1 MIAIARTTSA
11 AGLFAFIL
19 SQAAGGLSSAEVSV
33 PDKQSNPAI
42 GTAANPAARPE
53 VQRPRDTD
61 SDPSRALP
69 FAFTVKNVAW
79 GGIGKTDFP
88 QPFFRIEDQLAHI
101 FGVQGNQS
109 LRTGPDMD
117 RLQAATSGAGTFTFD
132 LAKPRTDNMCISGG
146 WYDRE
151 TKTLYAV
158 IHCEIYNGVQRGV
171 HATSAGWPRKK
182 TALAKS
188 TDLGKTW
195 QAAGDLLTAPYQ
207 DNVYDVVMYSGADY
221 EPGPADFEL
230 YVDERGGYFY
240 LTCWNTFLPKN
251 GGLNG
256 FLMGSEVARCAIAD
270 KMAPGKWFKYRD
282 GAWTEPGLGGKASRV
297 RFDRRGLYGST
308 IYSTFLKR
316 YLRIGVHVGTKDD
329 RGMPGYGFNDRSIYI
344 STCTDLGKQDW
355 SPMAKLLDDPACK
368 PIIAAFTLTDA
379 TGSDPYT
386 CGDTLRIYNYW
397 EHAARRLDVTFKEGT
412 TPSVY
417 FPPHDSYGYQ
427 PHPESGDPIESRRTR
442 IVGAASPEMR
452 YAGAAWK
459 GVAGGQYYQGLVMA
473 SETAGST
480 VEFTFT
486 GADIYWRAVAD
497 KDGGRADVFIDDKL
511 EQTVDC
517 YFWDCEL
524 PYQFAF
530 IKTGLDPKKTHT
542 IKVVVRG
549 DKNPASSGTLIRH
562 MAFEPAAE
570 FWQASRDFCSIQG
583 KNQWSYQSRTPD
595 GTFADMKHLVPVK
608 DEWASAHE
616 GRIGYAH
623 QIPDR
628 NSTAR
633 TWVAP
638 RDGTVRVQ
646 GSVGIRDRNVVQWD
660 PSILYVDTAGADVMP
675 PPSKDGAVRVSLLL
689 NDKPLFTCNPANGS
703 PVAHDVHT
711 AVKRGDKLHFLAD
724 YASRE
729 PLGAAVNPNAIGTMK
744 MDQQQPGISLSWQ
757 PPAAGYPQNFR
768 HFNIERDDGMVLTS
782 GSPAVADVNVVAPGF
797 HIYRISAVNLA
808 GIEGPKTA
816 VTAAVWD
823 QPFVASTGPVKA
835 PVVAAT
841 VQDERTIA
849 LTWKPSP
856 DLAAGVGGYVV
867 YRDGARIGLVTGTD
881 FTDVLGLRPATA
893 YTYQVT
899 GVDQGYREG
908 EPSQPVK
915 VTTPADTRPPK
926 VLHVSTPSVTNVAVI
941 FDEAPDPVTAVAASS
956 YALSDGL
963 GVAKAEMAGDRLVV
977 LTTQTPMVNGKTCT
991 LTVQSVRDRNQPP
1004 NAMDKPVAVPFTVAT
1019 EPTLL
1024 SQGRPIAASSSGMA
1038 LGAANDGDPKTRWSS
1053 IQKPGQP
1060 HWVQIDLQQVR
1071 LITRI
1076 VLRWESGGVHEVLLS
1091 DDGKTW
1097 KQVSTARQST
1107 QEGEEHT
1114 LCAAARFVRL
1124 DCKPGGHGNSSLWEF
1139 QIFGPRN

>member
-1 MIAIARTTSA
+1 MNVITTTTPVA
-11 AGLFAFIL
+11 VLVFLGLAL
-19 SQAAGGLSSAEVSV
+19 ATVSAEE
-33 PDKQSNPAI
+33 KPA
-42 GTAANPAARPE
+42 TTDAAARPE
-53 VQRPRDTD
+53 AQRPRDTD
-61 SDPSRALP
+61 PDPSRALP
-69 FAFTVKNVAW
+69 FAFTVKKVAW
-79 GGIGKTDFP
+79 GGIGRTDFP

-101 FGVQGNQS
+101 FGIQGNQS

-117 RLQAATSGAGTFTFD
+117 RLQVATSGAGTFTFD
-132 LAKPRTDNMCISGG
+132 LAKPRTDNMCISGA

-158 IHCEIYNGVQRGV
+158 IHSEIYDGVQRGA

-182 TALAKS
+182 TSLAKS

-256 FLMGSEVARCAIAD
+256 FLMFSEVARCAIAD

-297 RFDRRGLYGST
+297 RFDRRGLYGAT

-316 YLRIGVHVGTKDD
+316 YLRIGLHIGIKDD
-329 RGMPGYGFNDRSIYI
+329 RGWPGYGFNDRSIYI

-368 PIIAAFTLTDA
+368 PMIAAITLTDA
-379 TGSDPYT
+379 TGRDPYT

-397 EHAARRLDVTFKEGT
+397 EHAARRLDVTFKAGT

-473 SETAGST
+473 SGTAGST

-524 PYQFAF
+524 PLQFAF

-549 DKNPASSGTLIRH
+549 DKNPASSGTVIRH

-583 KNQWSYQSRTPD
+583 KNQWSYQSRTPA
-595 GTFADMKHLVPVK
+595 GTFVAMKHLVPAK
-608 DEWASAHE
+608 DEWGSAHE

-646 GSVGIRDRNVVQWD
+646 GSVGIRDRSTVHWD
-660 PSILYVDTAGADVMP
+660 PSVLYVDTTGANVMP

-689 NDKPLFTCNPANGS
+689 NDKPLFTYNPTDGS
-703 PVAHDVHT
+703 SVAHDVHT

-724 YASRE
+724 YTSRE
-729 PLGAAVNPNAIGTMK
+729 PLGAIVNPNAIGKMK
-744 MDQQQPGISLSWQ
+744 MDQQQPGIALSWQ

-782 GSPAVADVNVVAPGF
+782 GSPAVADVNVAASGF
-797 HIYRISAVNLA
+797 HTYRISAVNLA

-823 QPFVASTGPVKA
+823 QPFVASAGPVKA

-841 VQDERTIA
+841 VRDERTIA

-856 DLAAGVGGYVV
+856 DLATGVGGYVV

-881 FTDVLGLRPATA
+881 FADVLGLRPATT
-893 YTYQVT
+893 YTYHVA

-915 VTTPADTRPPK
+915 VTTPADTRPP
-926 VLHVSTPSVTNVAVI
+926 
-941 FDEAPDPVTAVAASS
+941 
-956 YALSDGL
+956 
-963 GVAKAEMAGDRLVV
+963 
-977 LTTQTPMVNGKTCT
+977 
-991 LTVQSVRDRNQPP
+991 

-1019 EPTLL
+1019 EPILL

-1053 IQKPGQP
+1053 IQKPDQP

-1076 VLRWESGGVHEVLLS
+1076 VLRWESGGLREVLLS

-1097 KQVSTARQST
+1097 KQVPTVGQST
-1107 QEGEEHT
+1107 KEGDVHT
-1114 LCAAARFVRL
+1114 LRAAARFVRL
-1124 DCKPGGHGNSSLWEF
+1124 DCKSGGRGNSSLWEF

>member
-1 MIAIARTTSA
+1 MNAITKATSVAVPVALGLALTAWA
-11 AGLFAFIL
+11 A
-19 SQAAGGLSSAEVSV
+19 E
-33 PDKQSNPAI
+33 
-42 GTAANPAARPE
+42 PAATPNVTPRPE

-61 SDPSRALP
+61 PDPSRALP
-69 FAFTVKNVAW
+69 FAFTVKKVAW
-79 GGIGKTDFP
+79 GGLGKTDFP
-88 QPFFRIEDQLAHI
+88 QPFFRIEDQLAHLYGI
-101 FGVQGNQS
+101 QGRQV

-117 RLQAATSGAGTFTFD
+117 RLQVATDGSRQFTLD
-132 LAKPRTDNMCISGG
+132 LAKPRTDNMCVSGA

-158 IHCEIYNGVQRGV
+158 IHSEIYKGVKRGA
-171 HATSAGWPRKK
+171 HATNAGWPRKK
-182 TALAKS
+182 TSLAKS

-221 EPGPADFEL
+221 EPGPADFEM
-230 YVDERGGYFY
+230 YVDERGGFFY
-240 LTCWNTFLPKN
+240 ITCWNTFLPKN

-256 FLMGSEVARCAIAD
+256 FLMFSEVARCAIAD
-270 KMAPGKWFKYRD
+270 KMASGKWFKYRD
-282 GAWTEPGLGGKASRV
+282 GTWTEPGLGGKASRV
-297 RFDRRGLYGST
+297 RFDRRGIYGCT

-316 YLRIGVHVGTKDD
+316 YLRIGVHTGVKDD
-329 RGMPGYGFNDRSIYI
+329 RGWPGYGFNDRSIYI

-368 PIIAAFTLTDA
+368 PIMCAYTLTDA
-379 TGSDPYT
+379 TGADPYT

-417 FPPHDSYGYQ
+417 FPPHDSYAYQ

-459 GVAGGQYYQGLVMA
+459 DLGGGQYYQGLVKV
-473 SETAGST
+473 SGTAGST

-486 GADIYWRAVAD
+486 GSDIYWRAVAD

-524 PYQFAF
+524 PYQCAF

-549 DKNPASSGTLIRH
+549 DKNPASSGTVIRH
-562 MAFEPAAE
+562 MAFEHAAE

-583 KNQWSYQSRTPD
+583 KNQWFYQSRTAD
-595 GTFADMKHLVPVK
+595 GTFVDMKHLVPSK
-608 DEWASAHE
+608 DEWGSAHE
-616 GRIGYAH
+616 GRIGYAL
-623 QIPDR
+623 QILDR
-628 NSTAR
+628 NGTAR
-633 TWVAP
+633 TWEAP

-646 GSVGIRDRNVVQWD
+646 GSVGLRDRSVVHWD
-660 PSILYVDTAGADVMP
+660 PSVLYVGTTGANVMP
-675 PPSKDGAVRVSLLL
+675 PQSEDSAVRVSLLL
-689 NDKPLFTCNPANGS
+689 NDRLLFSHNAKAGS
-703 PVAHDVHT
+703 SVVYDVYT
-711 AVKRGDKLHFLAD
+711 PVKRGDRLHFLTD
-724 YASRE
+724 YTSRE
-729 PLGAAVNPNAIGTMK
+729 PLGAIVNPNAICKMK
-744 MDQQQPGISLSWQ
+744 VDQQQPGIVLSWQ
-757 PPAAGYPQNFR
+757 PPATGYPQNFR
-768 HFNIERDDGMVLTS
+768 HFRHYCIERDDGMILTS
-782 GSPAVADVNVVAPGF
+782 GGPAVTDINVVAPGF
-797 HIYRISAVNLA
+797 YTYQISAVNLA

-823 QPFVASTGPVKA
+823 QPFVASTGQVKA
-835 PVVAAT
+835 PVPAAAAR
-841 VQDERTIA
+841 DERTIA

-856 DLAAGVGGYVV
+856 GLAAGVGGYVV

-881 FTDVLGLRPATA
+881 FSDVLGLRPATT
-893 YTYQVT
+893 YTYRVT
-899 GVDQGYREG
+899 AVDQGYRES

-915 VTTPADTRPPK
+915 VTTPADTKPPK
-926 VLHVSTPSVTNVAVI
+926 VLNISTPSVTNVAVI
-941 FDEAPDPVTAVAASS
+941 FDEAPDPATAVAASS

-963 GVAKAEMAGDRLVV
+963 GVVKAEMAGDRVVV
-977 LTTQTPMVNGKTCT
+977 LTTQTPMVNRKACT
-991 LTVQSVRDRNQPP
+991 LTAQSVRDRNQPP

-1019 EPTLL
+1019 GPTLF
-1024 SQGRPIAASSSGMA
+1024 SQGRPIAASTSMMA

-1053 IQKPGQP
+1053 AMRPGQP
-1060 HWVQIDLQQVR
+1060 HWLQIDLQQLR

-1076 VLRWESGGVHEVLLS
+1076 VLRWESGGAYEVLLS
-1091 DDGKTW
+1091 DGGQTW
-1097 KQVSTARQST
+1097 KQVPSARQST
-1107 QEGEEHT
+1107 KEGDEHT

-1124 DCKPGGHGNSSLWEF
+1124 DCKAKGGYGNYSLWEF
-1139 QIFGPRN
+1139 QVFGPGN